1 MLGNVCFGG
10 KVLWGKKSKQSW
22 RKWSTPSPLPHLRV
36 LILTV
41 RTLRNES
48 SSLSLLRIPMWSQ
61 VNTALALSFYI
72 NTLVNVPHLQKG
84 HIANSTQTFQ
94 LTSKPCGCQLSS
106 LERRKHHKRI
116 HFHLLCGGGWNR
128 WWVGSYEQ
136 NKFIKIPNKA
146 APQTKLGGL
155 NVAKSPA
162 LCGLL

>member
-1 MLGNVCFGG
+1 MTQMGQIHPTYFVSCLHTSYKYCDVLIPDLSGKGQCWGTSALEVKCYEERKANNHDGNEVH
-10 KVLWGKKSKQSW
+10 LL
-22 RKWSTPSPLPHLRV
+22 PSPHLRV

-128 WWVGSYEQ
+128 W
-136 NKFIKIPNKA
+136 
-146 APQTKLGGL
+146 
-155 NVAKSPA
+155 
-162 LCGLL
+162 